1 MRSIKKK
8 LIISRKKKKR
18 SHQERPAFS
27 HRILLIFRRKKINAL
42 IIEIILKNSNH
53 KILTNT
59 LPSNKTNKHSFPVSY

>member
-18 SHQERPAFS
+18 SHQERLAFS
-27 HRILLIFRRKKINAL
+27 HRILLIFRRKKINTL